1 MSSGEDPREVLTQG
15 ETREQALLDGARKL
29 DIPPEEVTYTV
40 IESGSDGFL
49 GFFER
54 PWKLKVRPR
63 GERSS
68 VKDATVE
75 EAMKAA
81 ESVDGS
87 FNLNVE
93 TRKIMLTVYPPEG
106 TGKSVEPEQVIGH
119 LNQVGLSFCDFDRV
133 RTVVNDEKGEATQ
146 IGRLP
151 PGEDIDTDYEVK
163 ISEDGLEAEL
173 TLRPPRLGGDPP
185 SVEQVQRLLN
195 ELGISE
201 GIEWNTI
208 EEMVEERRYNEPVVV
223 ARGRT
228 PEKGEDAK
236 IQYHFD
242 VESSPNFE
250 EQDGKIDF
258 REMGLINNVEEDEL
272 LAEKIAP
279 TPGRKGL
286 TVQGDPLEAPGGDDV
301 ELKPGENVHG
311 EDGELYSE
319 ISGQVIKD
327 NEDVVS
333 VYDVYTV
340 EGDVD
345 YGTGNIVF
353 DGTVLVEGSVKD
365 RFKVQATGDIIVEEG
380 VEKAYLQS
388 EQNILIQAGI
398 RGKGGA
404 QINAGGSIMVDFIE
418 QAGLIAQENIVASE
432 MVMHSRLDAGEG
444 VYVTGE
450 RGLIA
455 GGQIRAGREV
465 YAKEIGSIGASET
478 NIEVGIDPK
487 FFRTIAKIEEKI
499 VEQREKLDKVERAIQ
514 TMEPKEELDEEQRG
528 KYDKLLETQENLERN
543 IENFREEQ
551 ENVSR
556 RASDREGSSVMIEGV
571 AYGGTRIGIGNEIYR
586 VRSGKKEHCGFR
598 KLDQSIQQ
606 VTFEKPAIPS
616 L

>member
-1 MSSGEDPREVLTQG
+1 MNSDQAPREVLTEG
-15 ETREQALLDGARKL
+15 ETREEALLDGARKL
-29 DIPPEEVTYTV
+29 DLPPEEVTFTV
-40 IESGSDGFL
+40 IESGSDGIL
-49 GFFER
+49 GFFEK
-54 PWKLKVRPR
+54 PWKLKVRPER
-63 GERSS
+63 ERSS

-87 FNLNVE
+87 FNLQVE
-93 TRKIMLTVYPPEG
+93 NREVLLTVYPPEG
-106 TGKSVEPEQVIGH
+106 NGKSVEPEPVIGH

-133 RTVVNDEKGEATQ
+133 RTVVNDEKGEPTQ

-151 PGEDIDTDYEVK
+151 PGEDIDTDYEVR
-163 ISEDGLEAEL
+163 ISEDGLQAEL

-201 GIEWNTI
+201 GIKWDAI
-208 EEMVEERRYNEPVVV
+208 KEMVENNRFNEPVVI
-223 ARGRT
+223 AEGRS

-236 IQYHFD
+236 VQYHFD
-242 VESSPNFE
+242 VDSTPNFE

-272 LAEKIAP
+272 LAEKIEP

-286 TVQGDPLEAPGGDDV
+286 TVQGDPLEAPDGDDV
-301 ELKPGENVHG
+301 ELRPGENVYQQ
-311 EDGELYSE
+311 DGKLHSE

-327 NEDVVS
+327 NDDVVS

-345 YGTGNIVF
+345 YSTGNIVF
-353 DGTVLVEGSVKD
+353 DGTVMVEGSVRD

-388 EQNILIQAGI
+388 EQNIMIQAGI

-404 QINAGGSIMVDFIE
+404 QINAAGSIMVDFIE
-418 QAGLIAQENIVASE
+418 QAGLIAQGNIIASE

-444 VYVTGE
+444 VYVTGD

-487 FFRTIAKIEEKI
+487 FFRTIAKIDEKI

-514 TMEPKEELDEEQRG
+514 TMESKSELDEGQQK
-528 KYDKLLETQENLERN
+528 KYDKLLETQKNLERN

-551 ENVSR
+551 QNVSR
-556 RASDREGSSVMIEGV
+556 RASDREGACVMVEDV
-571 AYGGTRIGIGNEIYR
+571 AYSGTRIGIGNEIYR
-586 VRSGKKEHCGFR
+586 IRSGQKEHCGFR
-598 KLDQSIQQ
+598 KFDKSIQQ
-606 VTFEKPAIPS
+606 VTFEKPAIPT

>member
-29 DIPPEEVTYTV
+29 DMPPEEVTYTV

-63 GERSS
+63 RERST

-93 TRKIMLTVYPPEG
+93 NRKIMLTVYPPEG

-286 TVQGDPLEAPGGDDV
+286 TVQGDPLEAPGGDEV
-301 ELKPGENVHG
+301 ELKPGENVH
-311 EDGELYSE
+311 EENGELYSE

-418 QAGLIAQENIVASE
+418 QAGLIAQGNIVASE

-514 TMEPKEELDEEQRG
+514 TMEPKEDLDEEQRE
-528 KYDKLLETQENLERN
+528 KYDKLLETEENLERN

-551 ENVSR
+551 GNVSR
-556 RASDREGSSVMIEGV
+556 RASDREGAFVMVEGV